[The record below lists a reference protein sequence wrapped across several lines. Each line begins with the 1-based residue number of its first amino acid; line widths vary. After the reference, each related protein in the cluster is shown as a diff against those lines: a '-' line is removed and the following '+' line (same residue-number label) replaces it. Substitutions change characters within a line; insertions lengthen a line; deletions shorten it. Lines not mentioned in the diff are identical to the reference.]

1 MTASMDQ
8 ISWPVTTARLSLR
21 RLTEAD
27 LEATWRYR
35 KLPEVTQWITSGPE
49 DFETYR
55 AHFLESGRIH
65 RDIAVELSTPDGKT
79 QLIGTVMVFIKDA
92 WGQREVAEQTIAVE
106 AELGWSFD
114 PQFAGQGFASEAVSA
129 AMKLCFEEL
138 GLRRIVAGC
147 FAANEPSV
155 RLMERV
161 GLRREAFEKAN
172 SLHRSGQ
179 WMDSYSYAL
188 LKDEWIENP

>member
-1 MTASMDQ
+1 
-8 ISWPVTTARLSLR
+8 
-21 RLTEAD
+21 
-27 LEATWRYR
+27 
-35 KLPEVTQWITSGPE
+35 
-49 DFETYR
+49 
-55 AHFLESGRIH
+55 
-65 RDIAVELSTPDGKT
+65 
-79 QLIGTVMVFIKDA
+79 
-92 WGQREVAEQTIAVE
+92 VE